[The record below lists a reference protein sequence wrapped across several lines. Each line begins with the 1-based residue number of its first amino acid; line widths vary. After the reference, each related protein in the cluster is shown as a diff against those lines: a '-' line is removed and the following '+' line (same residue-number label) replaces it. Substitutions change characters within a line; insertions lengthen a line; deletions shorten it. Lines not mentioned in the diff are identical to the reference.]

1 MSGSSPLHVVTLGE
15 ETIIQN
21 DSPNKSEPT
30 TRPRTATASEK
41 SPPKDA
47 LPRPT
52 SAAINRYKAN
62 QSARDKR
69 RSSLE
74 SPSSARAPITLEIKN
89 NLNALKDVSD
99 SVSFSSPIKKDFQ
112 YLPDT
117 FVNTIS
123 KTTAVPAHSGPPVG
137 AHTSGF
143 YSKLRMENNR
153 PSARASITLTSMLS
167 EITSVSKIPKPET
180 MIEEKE
186 PSPNGNRVSFFE
198 ESKNNAGTVTIIDT
212 YIAEPDLS
220 LIEDCLAQLTD
231 VDAHTIRI
239 LDSLNDLLDATD
251 TDTGNHCSCSSPYGS
266 CTL

>member
-21 DSPNKSEPT
+21 DGPSKSEPA

-41 SPPKDA
+41 SPAKDA

-74 SPSSARAPITLEIKN
+74 SPSSLRAPITLEIKN

-112 YLPDT
+112 YIPDT

-143 YSKLRMENNR
+143 YSKLRMENSR
-153 PSARASITLTSMLS
+153 PHTRASITLTSMLS
-167 EITSVSKIPKPET
+167 EISSVSKTPKPEAT
-180 MIEEKE
+180 IEEKE

-198 ESKNNAGTVTIIDT
+198 ESKNAGTVTIIDT
-212 YIAEPDLS
+212 YTAEPDMS

-231 VDAHTIRI
+231 MDAHTIRI
-239 LDSLNDLLDATD
+239 LDSLNDLLDAID
-251 TDTGNHCSCSSPYGS
+251 QETGSHCSYSSPYGPS
-266 CTL
+266 TL